1 MSADKYR
8 FVSPGVFITEVDQ
21 SQVTTPGTNDDGPI
35 IIGRA
40 AQGPSFKPTRV
51 HSYNE
56 FVQIFG
62 DTVAGGQAGDVWRN
76 GNLTTPMYGTYAAKA
91 YLANNNPITFV
102 RLLGAQDT
110 NASQTSEVAGA
121 AGWSVKAPSNPLQN
135 GALGLF
141 VFPSGSG
148 DNAELTGT
156 LAAVWY
162 CTGAAPVLSGAAN
175 VTTTQT
181 VKNGTVIVGSA
192 GAEFKVMITGSNS
205 IGQAKSFNFTPS
217 SSKFIRKVFNTNP
230 IRTNDFTEDSA
241 RREGYWLGETY
252 EKAVNALDTTTYIGM
267 ILGLKQ
273 ASFSTNDWHGYSSA
287 DGGPKA
293 SETGQFISQDIS
305 APAGNFNPA
314 SSTTELFKFVGL
326 TANGSETQSRV
337 KVSIKD
343 IRIPSAQEQA
353 VDPYPTFTV
362 ELRHLKDSDVRPV
375 VLETYSGCN
384 LNPNSSNYICRL
396 IGDKYEQYDSA
407 TQRLVEYGD
416 YDNLSKYVRV
426 KVNAAIAAGSENS
439 ALVPFGVK
447 GPLRYNPVRHITF
460 ETAIAPTDTPVTGG
474 AFYEAG
480 SPGSGYA
487 MNIGGALL
495 HGEFPALSLIVSS
508 SDMGFTKHRDAT
520 FGVNCLEAGSTN
532 RFDDSTIDLI
542 RQKPPSISSFVPGTY
557 TQHQYVFTLD
567 NIVISGSGA
576 DGAGE
581 TAAAN
586 SITETTPAI
595 HVSGS
600 RAGADAAGRQS
611 YTALSGAAAL
621 VNTRKVNKFTTV
633 MHGGQDGLNIREGDP
648 FRNSTLDGSR
658 SWTGTTDLTNYARH
672 SINRA
677 LNIIS
682 DAETTTYDLAAM
694 PGVTVPAFTNKLI
707 ENCEERGD
715 ALAVIDVENDYIPV
729 HEGDGSSTYPILPNV
744 TTAVNSM
751 RSRTTDSSYGC
762 AYYPWVQTRDVPS
775 GQMLWV
781 PPSVV
786 GLGTLGSSAAR
797 TELWFAPAGFNRGG
811 LSQGAGGIAVTNV
824 RTKLTSQQRD
834 DLYDVRINPIASFPT
849 EGIVVFG
856 QKTMQLQR
864 SALDRI
870 NVRRLMIFLKKK
882 ISQIANTILFDQNVQ
897 TTWNRFKSEAEPLLK
912 DVTAK
917 FGLEDYRLILDETT
931 TTPDLRDRN
940 VMYAKVFLKPAKA
953 IEFIAIDF
961 FITNSGASFED

>member
-1 MSADKYR
+1 MPADKYR

-21 SQVTTPGTNDDGPI
+21 SQVPTLGTNDDGPI
-35 IIGRA
+35 IIGRSA
-40 AQGPSFKPTRV
+40 HGPSFKPTRV
-51 HSYNE
+51 SSYSE

-76 GNLTTPMYGTYAAKA
+76 GNLTTPMYATYAAKA

-110 NASQTSEVAGA
+110 NASQTSETAGA
-121 AGWSVKAPSNPLQN
+121 SGWSVSAPSNTGEN

-141 VFPSGSG
+141 IFPSGSG
-148 DNAELTGT
+148 AAELTGT

-162 CTGAAPVLSGAAN
+162 CTGAAPVLSG
-175 VTTTQT
+175 TTPADGTNLT
-181 VKNGTVIVGSA
+181 KNSSVIVGGAS
-192 GAEFKVMITGSNS
+192 AEFKVMITGSNG

-230 IRTNDFTEDSA
+230 IRTNDFTEASTV
-241 RREGYWLGETY
+241 REGYWLGETY
-252 EKAVNALDTTTYIGM
+252 AKAVNALDTTTYMGM
-267 ILGLKQ
+267 ILALKQ
-273 ASFSTNDWHGYSSA
+273 ASFSVNDWHGYSSA

-293 SETGQFISQDIS
+293 SETGWFISQDTA
-305 APAGNFNPA
+305 APASNFNPTV
-314 SSTTELFKFVGL
+314 STTELFKLVGL
-326 TANGSETQSRV
+326 TANGSETQNRV

-353 VDPYPTFTV
+353 VNPYPTFTV
-362 ELRHLKDSDVRPV
+362 ELRHLKDTDLRPV
-375 VLETYSGCN
+375 VLETYTGCN
-384 LNPNSSNYICRL
+384 LNPDSSNYICRL
-396 IGDKYEQYDSA
+396 IGDKYEQYDST

-416 YDNLSKYVRV
+416 YDNISKYVRV
-426 KVNAAIAAGSENS
+426 KVNAAIGAGSENS

-447 GPLRYNPVRHITF
+447 GPLRYNPVTHMAAGR
-460 ETAIAPTDTPVTGG
+460 AIAPTDTPVTGG
-474 AFYEAG
+474 AFYQCAAPATG
-480 SPGSGYA
+480 MPDQ
-487 MNIGGALL
+487 MNSLL
-495 HGEFPALSLIVSS
+495 IQLDFPALSLIVSS
-508 SDMGFTKHRDAT
+508 SDMGYTKHRDAY
-520 FGVNCLEAGSTN
+520 FGVNCLEANSTN
-532 RFDDSTIDLI
+532 RFDDGTTDLI
-542 RQKPPSISSFVPGTY
+542 RQKPPNISSFAIGTY
-557 TQHQYVFTLD
+557 TQHQFVFTLD
-567 NIVISGSGA
+567 DIVISGSGTG
-576 DGAGE
+576 GAGE
-581 TAAAN
+581 TAVLN
-586 SITETTPAI
+586 NITETTPAY
-595 HVSGS
+595 HLSGS
-600 RAGADAAGRQS
+600 RASITS

-621 VNTRKVNKFTTV
+621 VNTRRVRKFTTV

-672 SINRA
+672 SVSRA

-682 DAETTTYDLAAM
+682 DAETTTYDLAAV
-694 PGVTVPAFTNKLI
+694 PGVTVPALTNKLI

-744 TTAVNSM
+744 TTAVASM

-762 AYYPWVQTRDVPS
+762 AFFPWVQTRDVPS

-786 GLGTLGSSAAR
+786 GMGTLGSSAAKS
-797 TELWFAPAGFNRGG
+797 ELWFAPAGFNRGG
-811 LSQGAGGIAVTNV
+811 LSKGAGGLTVTNV

-897 TTWNRFKSEAEPLLK
+897 STWRRFSSKAESLLA
-912 DVTAK
+912 DVTAR
-917 FGLEDYRLILDETT
+917 FGLEDYKLVLDESTT
-931 TTPDLRDRN
+931 TADLRDRN
-940 VMYAKVFLKPAKA
+940 VMYAKIFLKPAKS
-953 IEFIAIDF
+953 IEFIALDF